1 MAAYGLYSHIRA
13 NKIRSLFLLA
23 GLFLL
28 VYVLVYAGALVAEG
42 WLHSSAPLDIIMRRA
57 QRDFWQSLPF
67 ATVGAIVWIVIAYY
81 FNQSMIDA
89 VTGSESVT
97 RKEEPRLYNLLEN
110 LCVSRGIPIPKL
122 KIMDTDALNAFASG
136 LNQRQYSIT
145 VTTGLLNRLNDREI
159 EAVLGHELTHIRNGD
174 VQMMVVAMIIA
185 GVVSFFGE
193 LLFRMFTQGGFRYR
207 SSSSSDRKGGG
218 AIAAI
223 LIAVVLIIVAWL
235 LSIVI
240 RLALSRSREYLADAG
255 SVELTKN
262 PDAMISALRKIEN
275 RGELQG
281 SPSAVMELCIDNP
294 RTGFSDLF
302 ATHPSVESRVDK
314 LVHLAGGHNPGPIA
328 LPPLEDEEPEQTEPE
343 DQPQIPQD
351 RAGEKPN
358 PWGDPPP
365 ERAPKPQ
372 QGPWG

>member
-136 LNQRQYSIT
+136 VRT
-145 VTTGLLNRLNDREI
+145 
-159 EAVLGHELTHIRNGD
+159 
-174 VQMMVVAMIIA
+174 
-185 GVVSFFGE
+185 
-193 LLFRMFTQGGFRYR
+193 
-207 SSSSSDRKGGG
+207 
-218 AIAAI
+218 I
-223 LIAVVLIIVAWL
+223 L
-235 LSIVI
+235 
-240 RLALSRSREYLADAG
+240 
-255 SVELTKN
+255 
-262 PDAMISALRKIEN
+262 P
-275 RGELQG
+275 
-281 SPSAVMELCIDNP
+281 
-294 RTGFSDLF
+294 
-302 ATHPSVESRVDK
+302 
-314 LVHLAGGHNPGPIA
+314 
-328 LPPLEDEEPEQTEPE
+328 
-343 DQPQIPQD
+343 
-351 RAGEKPN
+351 
-358 PWGDPPP
+358 
-365 ERAPKPQ
+365 
-372 QGPWG
+372 